1 MIIANLVRIWEPF
14 RAVQV
19 RLLALMKN
27 VLTVITSP
35 AVSLAMIGT
44 PPPKPAPRNAQVLI
58 NILVPVQTKPAEAA
72 RLATDY
78 MRLVLAPAD
87 IAGKMELVKLL
98 EQHGDNAVA
107 MQLSVHLD
115 IYCLAMEHVVQM
127 WYQEKHR

>member
-1 MIIANLVRIWEPF
+1 
-14 RAVQV
+14 
-19 RLLALMKN
+19 MKN
-27 VLTVITSP
+27 VQIVITNQ

-87 IAGKMELVKLL
+87 MLGTEVLVPSKTLVWKA
-98 EQHGDNAVA
+98 H
-107 MQLSVHLD
+107 S
-115 IYCLAMEHVVQM
+115 LAIFLIVI
-127 WYQEKHR
+127 